1 MRRESLLSVLVAVLA
16 AAASAG
22 GLFVGGLYRRDT
34 VWASSQLR
42 GNDLVTL
49 AVAVPLLIAALVL
62 AERGSARARLI
73 GLGSLAYM
81 AYNYAFYLFGAAF
94 NELFLIYVAVFALS
108 LGALILGL
116 AAVDA
121 AAVARLFRERT
132 PARGIAGYMFFI
144 AAFLGFNWALR
155 AVRFLVTGRIPQDIL
170 NSGLPTA
177 IVYAIDLSLLVP
189 ALASVGVLLWKRR
202 PWGYVLGTVLMV
214 KCATYPLALVGMGI
228 YAARAGVP
236 GAWAMMPFWMAF
248 AAVSLVALG
257 LLIGNMKAADGP
269 AR

>member
-16 AAASAG
+16 AAASGG
-22 GLFVGGLYRRDT
+22 GLFIGGLYRRDT

-49 AVAVPLLIAALVL
+49 AVAVPLLIVALVL
-62 AERGSARARLI
+62 AERGSAGARLVR
-73 GLGSLAYM
+73 LGSLAYM
-81 AYNYAFYLFGAAF
+81 VYNYAFYLFGAAF
-94 NELFLIYVAVFALS
+94 NEFFLIYVAVFSLS

-132 PARGIAGYMFFI
+132 PVKWIAGYMVFI
-144 AAFLGFNWALR
+144 AAFLGFHWAFRTLG
-155 AVRFLVTGRIPQDIL
+155 FLATGRIPQDIQ

-189 ALASVGVLLWKRR
+189 ALSSVAVLLWKRR
-202 PWGYVLGTVLMV
+202 AWGYVLGTVLMV

-228 YAARAGVP
+228 FAARAGVP
-236 GAWAMMPFWMAF
+236 DARVMMPFWIVF
-248 AAVSLVALG
+248 AALSVFALSL
-257 LLIGNMKAADGP
+257 LLGNMNAADGP
-269 AR
+269 TK

>member
-1 MRRESLLSVLVAVLA
+1 MRRESLLSVLVGALA

-22 GLFVGGLYRRDT
+22 GLFIDGLYKRDT

-49 AVAVPLLIAALVL
+49 VVAVPLLAVALVL
-62 AERGSARARLI
+62 AERGSLRARLVR
-73 GLGSLAYM
+73 LGALAYM

-94 NELFLIYVAVFALS
+94 NELFLIYVAAFSLS

-132 PARGIAGYMFFI
+132 PVRGIAAYMFFI
-144 AAFLGFNWALR
+144 AVFLGFNWMSRALG
-155 AVRFLVTGRIPQDIL
+155 FLTSGRIPQDIL

-189 ALASVGVLLWKRR
+189 ALGWVGALLWKRR

-214 KCATYPLALVGMGI
+214 KCATYPLALIGMGI
-228 YAARAGVP
+228 FAARAGVP
-236 GAWAMMPFWMAF
+236 GARAMMPFWIGF

-257 LLIGNMKAADGP
+257 LLLGNMKSADRP
-269 AR
+269 AE

>member
-1 MRRESLLSVLVAVLA
+1 MKRESLLSVLVAALA

-22 GLFVGGLYRRDT
+22 GLFIHGLYRRDT

-49 AVAVPLLIAALVL
+49 AVAAPLLLGALILAA
-62 AERGSARARLI
+62 RGSARARLVR
-73 GLGSLAYM
+73 LGALAYM

-94 NELFLIYVAVFALS
+94 NEFFLAYVAVFALS
-108 LGALILGL
+108 LGALILGF

-121 AAVARLFRERT
+121 PAFARLFRERT
-132 PARGIAGYMFFI
+132 PVRWVAGYMVFV
-144 AAFLGFNWALR
+144 AAFLGVNWGAR
-155 AVRFLVTGRIPQDIL
+155 AIGSLVTGRVPQDIL

-214 KCATYPLALVGMGI
+214 KSTTYPLALVGMGI

-236 GAWAMMPFWMAF
+236 GAGDMMPAWMAF
-248 AAVSLVALG
+248 AAVSLIG
-257 LLIGNMKAADGP
+257 LVMLLSNMRAADGP
-269 AR
+269 LE

>member
-1 MRRESLLSVLVAVLA
+1 MKRESLFSILVAILS

-22 GLFVGGLYRRDT
+22 GLFIGGLYRRDT

-49 AVAVPLLIAALVL
+49 AVAVPLLVVALVL
-62 AERGSARARLI
+62 AERGSAGARLVR
-73 GLGSLAYM
+73 LGVLAYM

-94 NELFLIYVAVFALS
+94 NEFFLIYVAVFSLS

-121 AAVARLFRERT
+121 AAIARLFRERT
-132 PARGIAGYMFFI
+132 PVKGIAGYMVFI
-144 AAFLGFNWALR
+144 AAFLGFNWAFR
-155 AVRFLVTGRIPQDIL
+155 TMGFLATGRIPQDIL

-189 ALASVGVLLWKRR
+189 ALASVAALLWKRR

-228 YAARAGVP
+228 FAARAGVP
-236 GAWAMMPFWMAF
+236 GARAMMPFWMVF
-248 AAVSLVALG
+248 AAVSLVVLG
-257 LLIGNMKAADGP
+257 LLLGNMNAADGP
-269 AR
+269 AK